1 MATAAD
7 LEHEQSYRVPRG
19 FFTSGLSENDP
30 AVEDAIRAELRR
42 EQFSL
47 RMQKAQGQSAQT
59 HQFARVR
66 REIARAAT
74 ILGQKQNGAA

>member
-1 MATAAD
+1 MDINEMRGKSAKD
-7 LEHEQSYRVPRG
+7 LGEHV
-19 FFTSGLSENDP
+19 T
-30 AVEDAIRAELRR
+30 ELRR

-74 ILGQKQNGAA
+74 ILGQKQMAQKQNGAA

>member
-1 MATAAD
+1 MDTN
-7 LEHEQSYRVPRG
+7 EMRG
-19 FFTSGLSENDP
+19 KSAQELTDH
-30 AVEDAIRAELRR
+30 IAELRR

-47 RMQKAQGQSAQT
+47 RMQKAQGQAAQT

-74 ILGQKQNGAA
+74 ILGQKEMTGKHKTHGAA

>member
-1 MATAAD
+1 MDTNEMREKSAQELIDHIAD
-7 LEHEQSYRVPRG
+7 
-19 FFTSGLSENDP
+19 
-30 AVEDAIRAELRR
+30 LRR

-59 HQFARVR
+59 HQFAKVR

-74 ILGQKQNGAA
+74 ILTQKETGQKQNGAA

>member
-1 MATAAD
+1 MDTNEMREKSAQELTDHIAD
-7 LEHEQSYRVPRG
+7 
-19 FFTSGLSENDP
+19 
-30 AVEDAIRAELRR
+30 LRR

-59 HQFARVR
+59 HQFAKVR

-74 ILGQKQNGAA
+74 ILGEKQKTHGAA

>member
-1 MATAAD
+1 MKTN
-7 LEHEQSYRVPRG
+7 EMRGKSEQELRDHVG
-19 FFTSGLSENDP
+19 
-30 AVEDAIRAELRR
+30 ELRR

-47 RMQKAQGQSAQT
+47 RMQKAQGQNAQT

-74 ILGQKQNGAA
+74 VLGEKRKHGAGQ

>member
-1 MATAAD
+1 MDTNEMRGKSAQELTDHIAD
-7 LEHEQSYRVPRG
+7 
-19 FFTSGLSENDP
+19 
-30 AVEDAIRAELRR
+30 LRR

-59 HQFARVR
+59 HQFAKVR

>member
-1 MATAAD
+1 MEIDEMRNKSEQDLMDHIAD
-7 LEHEQSYRVPRG
+7 
-19 FFTSGLSENDP
+19 
-30 AVEDAIRAELRR
+30 LRR

-47 RMQKAQGQSAQT
+47 RMQKAQGQNAQT

-74 ILGQKQNGAA
+74 ILTQKEMGQKQNGAA

>member
-1 MATAAD
+1 MDTNEMRGKSAQELTDHIAD
-7 LEHEQSYRVPRG
+7 
-19 FFTSGLSENDP
+19 
-30 AVEDAIRAELRR
+30 LRR

-74 ILGQKQNGAA
+74 ILGQKQTGAA

>member
-1 MATAAD
+1 MDTNEMREKSAQELIDHIAD
-7 LEHEQSYRVPRG
+7 
-19 FFTSGLSENDP
+19 
-30 AVEDAIRAELRR
+30 LRR

-74 ILGQKQNGAA
+74 ILGQKQMAQKQNGAA

>member
-1 MATAAD
+1 M
-7 LEHEQSYRVPRG
+7 
-19 FFTSGLSENDP
+19 
-30 AVEDAIRAELRR
+30 RAKSAQELQDHISELRR

-47 RMQKAQGQSAQT
+47 RMQKAQGQATQT

-74 ILGQKQNGAA
+74 ILVEKQNGGAV

>member
-1 MATAAD
+1 MDIEEMRKKSAQDLNDHIAD
-7 LEHEQSYRVPRG
+7 
-19 FFTSGLSENDP
+19 
-30 AVEDAIRAELRR
+30 LRR

-47 RMQKAQGQSAQT
+47 RMQKAQGQNAQT

-74 ILGQKQNGAA
+74 VLAEKRTSGAA

>member
-1 MATAAD
+1 MRGKSVQELTDHIAD
-7 LEHEQSYRVPRG
+7 
-19 FFTSGLSENDP
+19 
-30 AVEDAIRAELRR
+30 LRR

>member
-1 MATAAD
+1 MDTNEMREKSAQELID
-7 LEHEQSYRVPRG
+7 H
-19 FFTSGLSENDP
+19 
-30 AVEDAIRAELRR
+30 IAELRR

-59 HQFARVR
+59 HQFAKVR

-74 ILGQKQNGAA
+74 ILGQKQNGAAR

>member
-1 MATAAD
+1 MEIDEMRNKSAQD
-7 LEHEQSYRVPRG
+7 LTDH
-19 FFTSGLSENDP
+19 
-30 AVEDAIRAELRR
+30 IAELRR

-47 RMQKAQGQSAQT
+47 RMQKAQGQNAQT

-74 ILGQKQNGAA
+74 VLAEKRTSGAA

>member
-1 MATAAD
+1 MDTNEMREKSAQELID
-7 LEHEQSYRVPRG
+7 H
-19 FFTSGLSENDP
+19 
-30 AVEDAIRAELRR
+30 IAELRR

-66 REIARAAT
+66 REIARTAT
-74 ILGQKQNGAA
+74 ILGQRQMAQTQNGAA